1 MAALK
6 PAVRIVIVD
15 DHLMFRE
22 ALRRVCRDD
31 FRMNLVG
38 EAGSR
43 KGAVE
48 IIRNTRPDIVLLDLN
63 LPDGSGF
70 DVVEEVQPFHPGVR
84 FLALSCHCTDY
95 TLYQVEKA
103 DLHGF
108 VDKNSQSIEMLRE
121 ALRLISQGRCYFSP
135 AFMEAK
141 AARRRDPNCYLKV
154 LSEREQQIL
163 CLIGMSQCD
172 QEIADHLGISFKTV
186 ETHRGAILRKLGIA
200 NTPRLIRF
208 AIEIGLAQF
217 PGRRGAS
224 EVYS

>member
-1 MAALK
+1 MAAFKTATKL
-6 PAVRIVIVD
+6 VIVD
-15 DHLMFRE
+15 DHLLFRE
-22 ALRRVCRDD
+22 AMRRICRDE
-31 FRMNLVG
+31 FRMVLVG
-38 EAGSR
+38 EAGSKR
-43 KGAVE
+43 SAVE
-48 IIRNTRPDIVLLDLN
+48 VIRSTRPEIVLLDLN

-70 DVVEEVQPFHPGVR
+70 DIVEEVQAEQPRVR

-108 VDKNSQSIEMLRE
+108 VDKNSQSVEMLRE
-121 ALRLISQGRCYFSP
+121 ALRMISQGRCYFSP

-141 AARRRDPNCYLKV
+141 LARRRDPNSYVKV
-154 LSEREQQIL
+154 LSEREQEIL
-163 CLIGMSQCD
+163 RLIGMSLCD

-208 AIEIGLAQF
+208 AIEIGLTRF